1 MGGAGGG
8 GIGLEGVLLAWVVL
22 PFSGG
27 TERAVRNVQ
36 GKMKISKTELARVD
50 TTSTLE

>member
-1 MGGAGGG
+1 MCSIHFLVGGRNEVGVGLGGAGGG

-27 TERAVRNVQ
+27 TERCRGQ
-36 GKMKISKTELARVD
+36 
-50 TTSTLE
+50 